1 MRRRVGVDPPVPVL
15 MARALADRTLG
26 AVRVTCSV
34 RGLDAIARA
43 HGSALASCDVVDR
56 DLPRPV
62 RCADDDES
70 RAATSRADAVARERA
85 VVSVSDAPLYA
96 RRKWKAPM
104 RLDVEVGASLGDI
117 ESASA

>member
-1 MRRRVGVDPPVPVL
+1 
-15 MARALADRTLG
+15 
-26 AVRVTCSV
+26 
-34 RGLDAIARA
+34 
-43 HGSALASCDVVDR
+43 
-56 DLPRPV
+56 V

-85 VVSVSDAPLYA
+85 VVSASDAPLYA

>member
-1 MRRRVGVDPPVPVL
+1 M
-15 MARALADRTLG
+15 
-26 AVRVTCSV
+26 
-34 RGLDAIARA
+34 
-43 HGSALASCDVVDR
+43 
-56 DLPRPV
+56 
-62 RCADDDES
+62 
-70 RAATSRADAVARERA
+70 ARERA